1 MNTLDRLKAWLADEG
16 EVIKRTTFRELNM
29 IYNDMNYS
37 CIRKRFVT
45 RNGISISIQQSGT
58 HYCKNENEVEMWH
71 CPHSPLLMA
80 YGNGDDDPY
89 AYVPLEVVAGYIDS
103 LESLPPEESFKLKS
117 HDASSQ

>member
-29 IYNDMNYS
+29 LYS
-37 CIRKRFVT
+37 CIRKHFVT